1 VKSVVLA
8 FLFACFAVT
17 SFNALAQEKGPGKL
31 RIVVF
36 SESAPKEGVKVLVSA
51 RRPAQ
56 EKDDDDQ
63 FENFKILTSKTT
75 DGFGSATFGLRQG
88 YYWVRFEG
96 ENVST
101 KPLKVAVGSEE
112 TTQMMLSLLGK
123 DLRAEFELEQPEIRL
138 KSDSLEASKDQKKI
152 SGQVVDAA
160 TGKPLSGVRVFVP
173 GSAEV
178 FVTDEKGEFESL
190 VSKEAPRI
198 SLVAKRYSSR
208 TLEIDPE
215 KPSMKIELSKAG
227 LKLEELV
234 ILAPSLEGSVAAFLE
249 IRRKSSSVADVLGA
263 EQISKAGDGDAA
275 SSLRRVTGLT
285 LVKGKYIYIRGLGER
300 YAATLM
306 NGGTLPSPDP
316 GRPIVPLDMFPAGI
330 LEGMVIQKSYSAD
343 LPGSFGGGS
352 ILLKTKGVP
361 DRFQGSLSTSVG
373 FNDANDRLLSYQGG
387 GTDWM
392 GVDDG
397 TRALPQKVIDATKS
411 GRLLA
416 FTGDDRG
423 YSKEEL
429 AELGKE
435 FPNIY
440 NLDED
445 RAVRSSAREIP
456 PSLSFSVG
464 DLYKNGKWSAG
475 YRTSLLYDPSVSNR
489 AETRN
494 SVQGGDRLVLDNP
507 ISFKRTQTEIN
518 TGGILDTGIQYGDN
532 VELGYTGM
540 ILRKTQDTRQ
550 IGQGITGADGDE
562 ISRFHLLEWVER
574 ELISQQAKLRWE
586 YGKGVGKDKA
596 KPGVFVR
603 YGWSK
608 AQRYSP
614 DTREYVYED
623 FQDGRGFRLDS
634 DTNGISRTYSELY
647 DNANDLGLDFVVP
660 VEVFDNATQLKFGF
674 ARQNKR
680 RVSDTRRF
688 NFLNQQNN
696 DIDLGQD
703 LEEITS
709 PPNINPDGYLPIENS
724 LSTDDYTGEQIVNAT
739 YAMVDTPVTDRF
751 RVSVGGRYE
760 LSTQTVS
767 TFNLLSATED
777 PVVAEHK
784 TEDFFPVYSATA
796 FLTDRAQVRLAYS
809 ETINRPSIRELS
821 SAPFLDPD
829 LGRLIYGNNLLVSS
843 VIKHW
848 DARWEYYLN
857 REESVSFGA
866 FAKEFSKPIES
877 IIEPGSNQT
886 RTYQNA
892 ESATNYGFEA
902 EFSKNL
908 SFIGMKRWTFS
919 ANYARIF
926 SKIELPDD
934 VPETFMSSDRPL
946 QGLSPWIAN
955 MTLFWEGKKARAG
968 LLYNAFGERIVDVGT
983 QGLPDVVEQPIHQ
996 LDLVTRWSLVK
1007 NTNLSF
1013 RVRNLLDQSVVL
1025 KQDKFVV
1032 QEFRMGQSY
1041 SVGLSQQF

>member
-1 VKSVVLA
+1 
-8 FLFACFAVT
+8 
-17 SFNALAQEKGPGKL
+17 
-31 RIVVF
+31 
-36 SESAPKEGVKVLVSA
+36 
-51 RRPAQ
+51 
-56 EKDDDDQ
+56 
-63 FENFKILTSKTT
+63 
-75 DGFGSATFGLRQG
+75 
-88 YYWVRFEG
+88 
-96 ENVST
+96 
-101 KPLKVAVGSEE
+101 
-112 TTQMMLSLLGK
+112 MLSLLADG
-123 DLRAEFELEQPEIRL
+123 LSAEYELEQPEIRL
-138 KSDSLEASKDQKKI
+138 KSDNVKAREDQRKV
-152 SGQVVDAA
+152 SGQIVDAA
-160 TGKPLSGVRVFVP
+160 NGKPLSGVRVFVP

-178 FVTDEKGEFESL
+178 FVSDKEGRFEAL
-190 VSKEAPRI
+190 VFKKAPRI
-198 SLVAKRYSSR
+198 SLVAKRYSSQ
-208 TLEIDPE
+208 TLELEAEQTDIR
-215 KPSMKIELSKAG
+215 IELSKAG
-227 LKLEELV
+227 LKLQELV
-234 ILAPSLEGSVAAFLE
+234 ILAPSLDGSVAAFLE

-285 LVKGKYIYIRGLGER
+285 LVKGQYIYIRGLGER

-330 LEGMVIQKSYSAD
+330 LEGMVIQKSYTPD

-361 DRFQGSLSTSVG
+361 ERFGGSFSTSVG

-387 GTDWM
+387 GTDWL
-392 GVDDG
+392 GIDDG
-397 TRALPQKVIDATKS
+397 TRALPEKVKRATRGGK
-411 GRLLA
+411 LLS

-423 YSKEEL
+423 FSKEEL
-429 AELGKE
+429 ADIGRS

-440 NLDED
+440 NLDEE
-445 RAVRSSAREIP
+445 RAVRSNGQDIP

-464 DLYKNGKWSAG
+464 DMFKSGKLSAG

-489 AETRN
+489 AEMRN

-507 ISFKRTQTEIN
+507 INFKRTQSEIN
-518 TGGILDTGIQYGDN
+518 TGGTLDTGLQYGDN
-532 VELGYTGM
+532 LELSYTGM
-540 ILRKTQDTRQ
+540 VLRKTQDTRQ

-574 ELISQQAKLRWE
+574 QLVSQQ
-586 YGKGVGKDKA
+586 GKVRAEFGEGVGKDKV
-596 KPGVFVR
+596 KPGIFVR
-603 YGWSK
+603 YGWSN
-608 AQRYSP
+608 AFRDSP

-634 DTNGISRTYSELY
+634 DTNGISRTYAELF
-647 DNANDLGLDFVVP
+647 DKADDLGLDFVVP
-660 VEVFDNATQLKFGF
+660 FKIFDNATQLKFGY
-674 ARQNKR
+674 ARLSKT

-688 NFLNQQNN
+688 NFLNQLSNS
-696 DIDLGQD
+696 IDLGQD
-703 LEEITS
+703 LEDITA
-709 PPNINPDGYLPIENS
+709 PPNINPDGYLPEENS
-724 LSTDDYTGEQIVNAT
+724 LSTDDYTGEQLVQAG
-739 YAMVDTPVTDRF
+739 YAMVDTPVTERF

-760 LSTQTVS
+760 TSSQTVS
-767 TFNLLSATED
+767 TFNLLSTAED
-777 PVVAEHK
+777 PVVAEHR

-796 FLTDRAQVRLAYS
+796 FLTDRAQIRIAYS

-857 REESVSFGA
+857 REESFSIGA
-866 FAKEFSKPIES
+866 FAKEFNKPIES

-892 ESATNYGFEA
+892 ESASNYGLEA

-908 SFIGMKRWTFS
+908 SFIGMKGWTLS
-919 ANYARIF
+919 ANYAQIF
-926 SKIELPDD
+926 SKIELSDD

-955 MTLFWEGKKARAG
+955 VQLFWEGKKARAG

-996 LDLVTRWSLVK
+996 LDLVTRFTLAK
-1007 NTNLSF
+1007 NTNVNF

-1025 KQDKFVV
+1025 KQDRFVV

-1041 SVGLSQQF
+1041 SLGLSQQF